1 MLLAFIESA
10 VFARGI
16 MLSRPPIFRRMNSYR
31 NGLQRAR
38 FPPAIDAIKQ
48 HW

>member
-1 MLLAFIESA
+1 
-10 VFARGI
+10 
-16 MLSRPPIFRRMNSYR
+16 MNSYR

-48 HW
+48 HCDIMNGRRRRLPATDADAGPFMANAA